1 MYATVVVANSQ
12 GAGCSGCR
20 LGRLAR
26 YAKIV
31 ARSTVPSTK
40 GQGHDAGI
48 CQELAEALSPLQSL
62 FNQHN
67 DAGWIPANLPQ
78 KLGESAPV
86 LSFHDPTEERHFART
101 RKMNCRV
108 ASSVTLWP

>member
-1 MYATVVVANSQ
+1 MRRPRNFTWLTQAPDYVSGTPDRPLGLHSFSPRCRISVYATVVVANSQ

-67 DAGWIPANLPQ
+67 DAG
-78 KLGESAPV
+78 
-86 LSFHDPTEERHFART
+86 
-101 RKMNCRV
+101 
-108 ASSVTLWP
+108 